1 MINSKITTCIG
12 TYNSLPYLK
21 LAINSIRKN
30 EFYKSPL
37 IIFADGCTDG
47 TNEWL
52 KKNKDK
58 YDLTLI
64 IEPRCEN
71 SSNGYGMNRCAN
83 EVQTEFINFIHADM
97 YCAKDF
103 DFHLLNKIES
113 YPVED
118 RVLISSYRIQ
128 PNIFHNGLE
137 SDRPA
142 TMMVDPKYIG
152 DTPDNFNEDLFNQV
166 AINFYEEYK
175 NLSVLKAEGC
185 SFIIRKRDWDFI
197 GGNDLRFKPNGYDD
211 MDLFIRMRN
220 ENFKYETI
228 GSSIVY
234 HFAGRGG
241 NGFFGKGLGSRN
253 ESNLLGEINSQ
264 KAFIEK
270 WGTLPKQ
277 DEWGMVLPYNNIMFD
292 DFGYTIPF
300 N

>member
-1 MINSKITTCIG
+1 MTNSKITTCIG

-21 LAINSIRKN
+21 LAIDSIRKN
-30 EFYKSPL
+30 EYYKSPL
-37 IIFADGCTDG
+37 VIFADGCTDG
-47 TNEWL
+47 TNRWL
-52 KKNKDK
+52 EENKDK

-64 IEPRCEN
+64 IEPRCEK
-71 SSNGYGMNRCAN
+71 SSNGYGMNRCAV

-97 YCAKDF
+97 YCAKNF
-103 DFHLLNKIES
+103 DLYLLNKIES
-113 YPVED
+113 YSEKD
-118 RVLISSYRIQ
+118 RVLVSSYRIQ

-137 SDRPA
+137 PDRPA
-142 TMMVDPKYIG
+142 TMMVDPNYIG
-152 DTPDNFNEDLFNQV
+152 DTPDNFDEELFNQV
-166 AINFYEEYK
+166 AVDFTEEYK
-175 NLSVLKAEGC
+175 DFSVPKAEGC

-277 DEWGMVLPYNNIMFD
+277 DEWGMVLPIVNTLFD
-292 DFGYTIPF
+292 DFGSTIPF
-300 N
+300 